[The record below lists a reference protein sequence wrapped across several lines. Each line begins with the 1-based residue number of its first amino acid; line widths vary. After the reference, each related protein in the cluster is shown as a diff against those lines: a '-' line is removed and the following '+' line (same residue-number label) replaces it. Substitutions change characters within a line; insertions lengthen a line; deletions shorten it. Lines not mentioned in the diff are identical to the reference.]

1 MSQASSTSI
10 RSRTFSQLARG
21 SVGNLL
27 ILSPRSLWEDFFLL
41 LVYIWWG
48 DDINLELWLNF
59 SINKP
64 TDPSSERLTDHQ
76 QVTYCGDHSGAASPA
91 TVCADGTEPG
101 DI

>member
-1 MSQASSTSI
+1 MIFVRSFIFFLSFH
-10 RSRTFSQLARG
+10 RSR
-21 SVGNLL
+21 V
-27 ILSPRSLWEDFFLL
+27 
-41 LVYIWWG
+41 
-48 DDINLELWLNF
+48 DINLKLWLNF